1 MMPHSLAEEC
11 EDYVDAYGDQ
21 VIELL
26 AQEIDPSQ
34 VRKLELMINQLVQN
48 SCYQYFLLQYF
59 GYAS

>member
-34 VRKLELMINQLVQN
+34 VRKRELMIN
-48 SCYQYFLLQYF
+48 
-59 GYAS
+59 

>member
-34 VRKLELMINQLVQN
+34 VRKKKKNYCSVEFVGSIV
-48 SCYQYFLLQYF
+48 FALLT
-59 GYAS
+59 